1 MVDGERDGQGK
12 KAAPAR
18 RRGTGAVVRGL
29 RAWTERPQIVLHY
42 EAQGGPAVSYS
53 YKENGEE
60 TLAGEIK
67 PGEAR
72 TFPLR
77 LWRSGEYRVAF
88 QFHQGAERYSTFST
102 RPGYSKMDL
111 FIGPNL
117 EVSTQPRPE
126 GLLQAQ

>member
-1 MVDGERDGQGK
+1 MD
-12 KAAPAR
+12 KARKQRLLGVLALVLLF
-18 RRGTGAVVRGL
+18 GGYV
-29 RAWTERPQIVLHY
+29 AWTERPQIVLRY

-53 YKENGEE
+53 FRENGEE

-77 LWRSGEYRVAF
+77 LWRSGDYRVAF
-88 QFHQGAERYSTFST
+88 QFHRGAEKYASFSS
-102 RPGYSKMDL
+102 RPGYSKMEL

-126 GLLQAQ
+126 GLIQAQ

>member
-1 MVDGERDGQGK
+1 MS
-12 KAAPAR
+12 KARKQRLMGVAALVLLF
-18 RRGTGAVVRGL
+18 GAYV
-29 RAWTERPQIVLHY
+29 AWTERPQIVLHY

>member
-1 MVDGERDGQGK
+1 MD
-12 KAAPAR
+12 KARKQRLLGVAALVLLF
-18 RRGTGAVVRGL
+18 GAYV
-29 RAWTERPQIVLHY
+29 AWTERPQIVLHY
-42 EAQGGPAVSYS
+42 EGVGGPAVSYS
-53 YKENGEE
+53 FKENGEE

-72 TFPLR
+72 AFPLR
-77 LWRSGEYRVAF
+77 LLRSDEYRVAF

>member
-1 MVDGERDGQGK
+1 MD
-12 KAAPAR
+12 KARKQRLIGVAALVLLF
-18 RRGTGAVVRGL
+18 GAYV
-29 RAWTERPQIVLHY
+29 AWTERPQIVLHY
-42 EAQGGPAVSYS
+42 ELSGGEAQGGAAVSYS

-72 TFPLR
+72 TFQLR
-77 LWRSGEYRVAF
+77 LLRSGEYRVAF

-126 GLLQAQ
+126 GLIQAQ